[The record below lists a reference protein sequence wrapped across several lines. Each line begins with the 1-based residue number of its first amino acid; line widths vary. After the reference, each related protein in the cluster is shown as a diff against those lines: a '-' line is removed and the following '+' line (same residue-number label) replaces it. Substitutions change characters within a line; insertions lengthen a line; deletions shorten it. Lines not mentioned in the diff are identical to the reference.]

1 MVPNVT
7 ATGRSFNGAFAYYLH
22 DKRQEGEARRD
33 TADRVAWTETRNLA
47 TDDPDQARR
56 VMIATARQADALKKA
71 AGVRSAG
78 RKSSQHV
85 YAYSLSWSTAEAG
98 QIDRAEMRRA
108 VEASLKA
115 LRAEHLQAVIV
126 AHRDTQHPHV
136 HVILNRVDPATG
148 KLHSLSNDHHR
159 LDAWALAY
167 RQARGEEHKYCP
179 ARAEKAAARR
189 LSRELGPVFT
199 RSAETRPTRRIG
211 PELARAAA
219 PGNDNQVHQA
229 RAAELAKRTAAMRER
244 HATEWRDLSAGLK
257 AARSAAFK
265 QANAARTTA
274 RESVKEEFRP
284 FWRDLY
290 QRQTAERTEQRLQG
304 VLALAWTAWTTARAE
319 LGDKIDKSFLSSVFR
334 YVVSKEA
341 REAHLAKRHEAEQ
354 RKLGTAARREIDHR
368 DKSINT
374 ARDNTIAHE
383 RKAFAQRRL
392 ELIERQTREKAEARQ
407 AWRELAAAKAARR
420 IPHARTAAPA
430 VEPVRV
436 VTAQPVQS
444 RPSPTPPLHIS
455 FQSLSPP
462 QRQASPEPSR
472 VVPERSAPVAPPR
485 EKPQQRQATPTPS
498 LSFTMPAPSHVV
510 PERPAQLTPPPRADT
525 AAQRLAEQQAR
536 EAAQRQAELIE
547 RQARERQEAQRRAEL
562 LARQAPSPARPAT
575 DHAAHQTPE
584 SRSPSELSEQRARDS
599 ASRHFQTPG
608 EIRDAAGV
616 GDRQPRRDRDR
627 SRSRSRSRSRTRG
640 PDDGG

>member
-47 TDDPDQARR
+47 TDHPDEARR

-108 VEASLKA
+108 VEASLKV

-167 RQARGEEHKYCP
+167 RQARGEELLYCP
-179 ARAEKAAARR
+179 ARAEKAAARGQR
-189 LSRELGPVFT
+189 RELGETFT
-199 RSAETRPTRRIG
+199 RSAATRPTRRVG
-211 PELARAAA
+211 AELARAAA
-219 PGNDNQVHQA
+219 PGNENQVHQA
-229 RAAELAKRTAAMRER
+229 RAADLAKRTAAMRER
-244 HATEWRDLSAGLK
+244 HAKEWRDLSAGHRL
-257 AARSAAFK
+257 ARSAAFK
-265 QANAARTTA
+265 QASAARTAA
-274 RESVKEEFRP
+274 RESIKEEFRP

-290 QRQTAERTEQRLQG
+290 QRQAAERTEQKLRG

-319 LGDKIDKSFLSSVFR
+319 LGDKIDKSFLASVFR

-354 RKLGTAARREIDHR
+354 RKLGAAVRREVDHR
-368 DKSINT
+368 GKSINT
-374 ARDNTIAHE
+374 ARDNSVALE

-392 ELIERQTREKAEARQ
+392 ELIERQTREKAETRQ
-407 AWRELAAAKAARR
+407 AWRELAAAKPGRK
-420 IPHARTAAPA
+420 IPRARTAAPT

-436 VTAQPVQS
+436 VAAQPVQ
-444 RPSPTPPLHIS
+444 RPLPTPPLHIS

-462 QRQASPEPSR
+462 QRQASPAPSR
-472 VVPERSAPVAPPR
+472 VVPKRPVPVAPPR
-485 EKPQQRQATPTPS
+485 ETPQQQQATPS
-498 LSFTMPAPSHVV
+498 LSFTMPAPPRVV
-510 PERPAQLTPPPRADT
+510 PERPPQITPTPGAD

-536 EAAQRQAELIE
+536 EAARRQAELE
-547 RQARERQEAQRRAEL
+547 RQARERDEARRRAEL
-562 LARQAPSPARPAT
+562 IARQAPSPDRPTA
-575 DHAAHQTPE
+575 HPAHQTPE
-584 SRSPSELSEQRARDS
+584 SRSPSEISEQRARDS

-608 EIRDAAGV
+608 EIREAHARAG
-616 GDRQPRRDRDR
+616 GDRQARRERDRDR

-640 PDDGG
+640 PDDGA